1 MAQELPIEEAN
12 IFGVDYV
19 RTYRVHRDYQYTYQL
34 YMTILNISSTSC
46 IRVVKFHNHKDLI
59 IR

>member
-19 RTYRVHRDYQYTYQL
+19 CTYRVHWAYQDAYQL
-34 YMTILNISSTSC
+34 YMTIISISSTSC
-46 IRVVKFHNHKDLI
+46 IRVVKFHNHRDLI
-59 IR
+59 IW